1 MAKIPPPRY
10 INIYERACPT
20 PEAADRIIP
29 GNRQEWTP
37 EEDAILREFYPTE
50 GFAVVS
56 RLPGRTE
63 YACQSRAHTLELD
76 LL

>member
-1 MAKIPPPRY
+1 MAKNPPLRY
-10 INIYERACPT
+10 INIYERSCPT
-20 PEAADRIIP
+20 AEAAGRIIP
-29 GNRQEWTP
+29 VNRQEWTP

-50 GFAVVS
+50 GYSVVG

-63 YACQSRAHTLELD
+63 YACQARASTLGLD